1 MCAVRAHG
9 ENQDLVL
16 FSAWHHGSTTVHQ
29 NHIFSML
36 FSVQFISSVSQLCCR
51 PSVPH
56 CNLFLFSLSLSS
68 MVCLSVWE
76 INEICSVGCL
86 QRLHWGMR
94 KQYDHGHVPVQQA
107 QIHLL
112 NVITLG
118 WMYSGNSSF
127 IWKDMCY
134 TNQLRW
140 CHSICD
146 VNDSSFTKPQPFV
159 CVCVCFHGCSE
170 MSALIRHEFSTVYES
185 QVWRGEM

>member
-112 NVITLG
+112 DVITLG
-118 WMYSGNSSF
+118 WMFLGILASSGKICVTQISWDDVIVYVMSTTVALLN
-127 IWKDMCY
+127 
-134 TNQLRW
+134 
-140 CHSICD
+140 HSRLC
-146 VNDSSFTKPQPFV
+146 V
-159 CVCVCFHGCSE
+159 CVCVC
-170 MSALIRHEFSTVYES
+170 VY
-185 QVWRGEM
+185 VYV